1 MNYDPDLHS
10 EYDGDLYGIDVTD
23 EYVKNNLPGYE
34 SAEQFRQECKKAME
48 ESYEDENE
56 ISKASSVVGMVVENS
71 KFSPIDQK
79 SLEEKETELREEME
93 ERAKEKEYK
102 DIEDYLQKVEG
113 MTYEEYRDTILLPIA
128 ENSLKYQLVIETI
141 KEKENLYLTEEEK
154 EYMRFLYSNSYGTT
168 EEDELNKLV
177 EEGREAVEANK
188 VYRFL
193 VKNNTFTPVIKEEKE
208 ILYDEEQMD

>member
-1 MNYDPDLHS
+1 
-10 EYDGDLYGIDVTD
+10 
-23 EYVKNNLPGYE
+23 
-34 SAEQFRQECKKAME
+34 
-48 ESYEDENE
+48 
-56 ISKASSVVGMVVENS
+56 MVVVNS

-128 ENSLKYQLVIETI
+128 ENSLKYQLVIDTI